1 MHLAR
6 HSQIVKEVVAKATDG
21 EEYLIKTCVE
31 QNIVNKLKSWRYNY
45 ESWTINKESVCIGNI
60 TQFHSMQN
68 QAILV

>member
-45 ESWTINKESVCIGNI
+45 ESWTKSIKNQSV
-60 TQFHSMQN
+60 
-68 QAILV
+68 